1 MGSMSQV
8 GRKEMNRV
16 RGSGSERRPYKTTS
30 RWGRTAGVFREL
42 LVPFNPAVAFQPAVS
57 S

>member
-1 MGSMSQV
+1 MSQV

-16 RGSGSERRPYKTTS
+16 GGGSSERRPYKTTS
-30 RWGRTAGVFREL
+30 RCGRTAGVFREL
-42 LVPFNPAVAFQPAVS
+42 LVPFNPAVAFQPGVS